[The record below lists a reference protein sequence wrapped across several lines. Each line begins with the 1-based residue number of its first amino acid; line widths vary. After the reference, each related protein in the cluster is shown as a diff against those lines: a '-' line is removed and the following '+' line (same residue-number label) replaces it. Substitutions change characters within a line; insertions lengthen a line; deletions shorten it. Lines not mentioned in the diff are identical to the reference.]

1 MISTVLGAGRVVE
14 DSALVSL
21 ELLVHMD
28 WHRHLVHDL
37 YYRHLDN
44 GYYDAICKFWEEL
57 SLSKSPVQH
66 CVQLSLDQL
75 RFLTPHDELLWD
87 SPPIFR
93 GDNCSKELN
102 IPNDH
107 HNFFLCSCVHGE
119 LLWDSP
125 PIFGGENCSKEL
137 NIPNNQHPFFDA
149 TWQTLV
155 RLATY
160 KIELLKVMSFWPH
173 ITITIIICHHHH
185 NQDHHQYYNHPDRL
199 LLLVMTIALAW
210 VVVANPIVCVPDL

>member
-14 DSALVSL
+14 DSTLVSL

-57 SLSKSPVQH
+57 LLSKSPVQH

-93 GDNCSKELN
+93 GD
-102 IPNDH
+102 
-107 HNFFLCSCVHGE
+107 
-119 LLWDSP
+119 
-125 PIFGGENCSKEL
+125 NCSKEL

-185 NQDHHQYYNHPDRL
+185 NQDHHQYSNHPDRL

-210 VVVANPIVCVPDL
+210 VVVANPIVCVPDLKMYKEYCYIW